1 MREQVKA
8 LRGTKDLLPTEAKLW
23 TTLEAKARAVLNAF
37 CYKEVRTPVIEESS
51 LFVRSLGAGTDIV
64 EKQMFTFIDR
74 GERSITLRPEATAS
88 VVRAYLENN
97 LVNEYGFIKLF
108 YLGPMFR
115 AERPQAGRMRQF
127 HQIGVE
133 ALGSYSPQLDAE
145 VIALISALLESLGV
159 HGSIIKINSLGCPKD
174 KIALADGLRK
184 VLSGGQDR
192 LCEDCKV
199 RYEKNVLR
207 ILDCKNE
214 SCRKLVRM
222 IFKGT
227 PESLCPD
234 CKTHFDSVKS
244 SLDGLRS
251 TTRVDPYLV
260 RGLDYYTK
268 TTFEVTHKKLGAQD
282 AIGAGGRYDNLV
294 EELGGPA
301 KGACGF
307 AIGMER
313 AAMAMDDVPE
323 ARDGVCLYFATMGEE
338 EYRVAFNFA
347 NELRT
352 RGGIPCELD
361 YEGKSLKA
369 QMRSADKLGAKYVAI
384 IGEEELKNR
393 TLTLRNMATKEQ
405 KVVPEREFIPEIERI
420 FVK

>member
-1 MREQVKA
+1 MEI
-8 LRGTKDLLPTEAKLW
+8 
-23 TTLEAKARAVLNAF
+23 
-37 CYKEVRTPVIEESS
+37 RTPVIEESS
-51 LFVRSLGAGTDIV
+51 LFVRSLGEGTDIV

-97 LVNEYGFIKLF
+97 LVNEMGFVKLF
-108 YLGPMFR
+108 YMGPMFR

-133 ALGSYSPQLDAE
+133 AIGSQSPHLDAE
-145 VIALISALLESLGV
+145 VIALMAGLLDSLGV
-159 HGSIIKINSLGCPKD
+159 IGYNIKINSLGCPKD

-184 VLSGGQDR
+184 TLSGGQDR
-192 LCEDCKV
+192 LCDDCKV
-199 RYEKNVLR
+199 RYEKNILR

-214 SCRKLVRM
+214 SCRNSVRM

-227 PESLCPD
+227 PECLCPD
-234 CKTHFDSVKS
+234 CKSHFDSVRR
-244 SLDGLRS
+244 SLDELKINY
-251 TTRVDPYLV
+251 TVDPYLV

-301 KGACGF
+301 RGACGF
-307 AIGMER
+307 ALGMER
-313 AAMAMDDVPE
+313 TVMALDETPVIPE
-323 ARDGVCLYFATMGEE
+323 GICLYFATMGEE
-338 EYRVAFNFA
+338 EYRVAFNIA

-352 RGGIPCELD
+352 RGGISCELD

-369 QMRSADKLGAKYVAI
+369 QMRSADRLGAKYTAI
-384 IGEEELKNR
+384 IGEDELKAH

-405 KVVPEREFIPEIERI
+405 RALPEHEFVAEIERI